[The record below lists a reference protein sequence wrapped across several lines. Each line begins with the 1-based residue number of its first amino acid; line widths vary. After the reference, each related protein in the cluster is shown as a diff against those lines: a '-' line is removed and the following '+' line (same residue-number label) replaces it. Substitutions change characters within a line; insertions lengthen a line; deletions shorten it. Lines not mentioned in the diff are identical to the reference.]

1 MDSWESSDH
10 FHQKLHVMSL
20 NDIKESN
27 KHIPVI
33 KRIRILEEKH
43 YWWWKIISHTPDMPL
58 YLRLRIRTLMSIS
71 LLIHLSAYM

>member
-10 FHQKLHVMSL
+10 FHQKLHVMPL

-33 KRIRILEEKH
+33 KLIRILEEKR
-43 YWWWKIISHTPDMPL
+43 YWWWKIISHPPDMPL
-58 YLRLRIRTLMSIS
+58 YLRLRIQTLMSIS